1 MKIQYFKQ
9 TKTKVGHQTKIIVA
23 LTHLLKLLKK
33 ISNVLKLS
41 SLDKGE
47 KGIKEIKEL
56 SKREDII
63 MTNAD
68 KGGAVVVVDL
78 NDYIKEAITI
88 TYYLK
93 IQH

>member
-41 SLDKGE
+41 NLNNHIQTSIRVK
-47 KGIKEIKEL
+47 KEL
-56 SKREDII
+56 KKLKNYR
-63 MTNAD
+63 
-68 KGGAVVVVDL
+68 KG
-78 NDYIKEAITI
+78 
-88 TYYLK
+88 K
-93 IQH
+93 ISS